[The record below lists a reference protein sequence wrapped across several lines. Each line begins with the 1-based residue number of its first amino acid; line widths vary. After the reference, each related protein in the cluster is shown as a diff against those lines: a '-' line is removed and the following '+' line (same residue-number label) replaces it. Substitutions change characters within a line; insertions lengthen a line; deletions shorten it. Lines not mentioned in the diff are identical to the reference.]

1 MRETKIHTRPRLT
14 DSSWVNVNAGWY
26 KSLTPVGDG
35 GIREGLAF
43 MENIVRTFSRLA
55 LLSLALLSPGL
66 VQAQSGGTLQKIK
79 ETGTIAIGHRESSPP
94 FSYLDDNQK
103 PIGYAM
109 DICMKVV
116 EAVKAELKLP
126 AIKVELTA
134 VTSSNRI
141 PLMANGTIDL
151 ECGSTTNNVDRQKQV
166 AFTNTHFLTA
176 SIFVAKKS
184 AGLRKIADLKGKT
197 VVSTAGSTN
206 IGQLNKV
213 NTEQNLGI
221 DIVPGKDHAE
231 GLLMVETGRAAAFVM
246 DDVIVAGLVAAAK
259 DPAMYAVGDE
269 AFSKPEPY
277 GIMLRKD
284 DPAFKALV
292 DAATAKVYKT
302 EGEALYAKWFTKTI
316 PPKNIN
322 MNLPL
327 TPAMK
332 KALQNP
338 SDNAD
343 PASYGG

>member
-1 MRETKIHTRPRLT
+1 
-14 DSSWVNVNAGWY
+14 
-26 KSLTPVGDG
+26 
-35 GIREGLAF
+35 
-43 MENIVRTFSRLA
+43 MENIVRTISRLA
-55 LLSLALLSPGL
+55 LLSLALLAPGL
-66 VQAQSGGTLQKIK
+66 AQAQNGGTLQKIK
-79 ETGTIAIGHRESSPP
+79 ETGTIALGHRESSVP
-94 FSYLDDNQK
+94 FSYLDENQK
-103 PIGYAM
+103 PVGYAM

-126 AIKVELTA
+126 NIKVELTS

-184 AGLRKIADLKGKT
+184 AGLHKIADLKGKT

-206 IGQLNKV
+206 IGQLNKA

-221 DIVPGKDHAE
+221 NIVPGKDHAE

-259 DPAMYAVGDE
+259 DPAMFAIGDE
-269 AFSKPEPY
+269 PFSKPEPY

-284 DPAFKALV
+284 DPTFKALV
-292 DAATAKVYKT
+292 DATTAKVYKT
-302 EGEALYAKWFTKTI
+302 EGEALYAKWFTKPI
-316 PPKNIN
+316 PPKGIN

-332 KALQNP
+332 KALQTP
-338 SDNAD
+338 SDSPD

>member
-1 MRETKIHTRPRLT
+1 MRK
-14 DSSWVNVNAGWY
+14 Y
-26 KSLTPVGDG
+26 
-35 GIREGLAF
+35 
-43 MENIVRTFSRLA
+43 SRLSLLTLMLLLPGFA
-55 LLSLALLSPGL
+55 L
-66 VQAQSGGTLQKIK
+66 AQTGGTLQKIK
-79 ETGTIAIGHRESSPP
+79 ETGTITIGHRESSAP
-94 FSYLDDNQK
+94 FSYLDDQQK

-109 DICMKVV
+109 EICREVV
-116 EAVKAELKLP
+116 EAVRAELKLP
-126 AIKVELTA
+126 SIKIELTP

-151 ECGSTTNNVDRQKQV
+151 ECGSTTNNAERQKQV

-184 AGLRKIADLKGKT
+184 AGLHHIADLKGKT

-206 IGQLNKV
+206 IAQLNKA
-213 NTEQNLGI
+213 NADQNLNI
-221 DIVPGKDHAE
+221 NIIPGKDHAE

-246 DDVIVAGLVAAAK
+246 DDVIIAGLVASAK
-259 DPAMYAVGDE
+259 DPKLFAVGDE

-292 DAATAKVYKT
+292 DAATAKLYKT
-302 EGEALYAKWFTKTI
+302 GGEALYAKWFLNTI
-316 PPKNIN
+316 PPKGIN

-332 KALQNP
+332 KALRNP
-338 SDNAD
+338 SDNPD

>member
-1 MRETKIHTRPRLT
+1 MRGYRL
-14 DSSWVNVNAGWY
+14 A
-26 KSLTPVGDG
+26 
-35 GIREGLAF
+35 
-43 MENIVRTFSRLA
+43 MENIVRKLS
-55 LLSLALLSPGL
+55 LLSLLSLVLLSPSL
-66 VQAQSGGTLQKIK
+66 AQAQSGGTLQKVK
-79 ETGTIAIGHRESSPP
+79 ETGTITIGYRESSTP

-126 AIKVELTA
+126 NVKVELTP

-141 PLMANGTIDL
+141 PLMANGTVDL

-184 AGLRKIADLKGKT
+184 AGLHKIADLKGKT

-221 DIVPGKDHAE
+221 NIVPGKDHAE
-231 GLLMVETGRAAAFVM
+231 GLLMVDTGRAAAFVM
-246 DDVIVAGLVAAAK
+246 DDVIVAGLVATSK
-259 DPAMYAVGDE
+259 DPAIYAVGDE

-277 GIMLRKD
+277 AIMMRKD
-284 DPAFKALV
+284 DVGFKALV
-292 DAATAKVYKT
+292 DATTAKIYKT